1 MAISRLENKVAIIT
15 GGASGMGRAAALRF
29 LEEGAHVVIHDLNPK
44 TAEEVLDV
52 ANTVGRGRA
61 IRFLRGDVSQ
71 EQDVAA
77 AVALAVDSFG
87 RLDCMFNN
95 AGVGGAMG
103 PITQTMVEDWDRT
116 CAILLRSVFLGIK
129 HAGRAMQAQ
138 GSGGSIIN
146 TASVAGQN
154 GGGGPPAYSAAKA
167 GVLNLTRNAAVEL
180 APARIRVNAIAPGG
194 IHIPML
200 PAAKDEDMRRFMKGR
215 QPWPDTGVALDIAHA
230 ALYLASDESRF
241 CTGTTLTVDGGLMAW
256 GPALFPHTGSH
267 RQQGFYASNT
277 GEAAAPHLDPAGAAA
292 KNTEGAK
299 Q

>member
-1 MAISRLENKVAIIT
+1 MATSRLENKVAVIT

-29 LEEGAHVVIHDLNPK
+29 LEEGAQVVINDLNPR
-44 TAEEVLDV
+44 TAEEVLDL
-52 ANTVGRGRA
+52 AGTAGHGAA

-77 AVALAVDSFG
+77 AVALALEAFG

-103 PITQTMVEDWDRT
+103 
-116 CAILLRSVFLGIK
+116 
-129 HAGRAMQAQ
+129 AQ
-138 GSGGSIIN
+138 GSGGPIKN
-146 TASVAGQN
+146 TASAAGQN

-194 IHIPML
+194 IHTPML
-200 PAAKDEDMRRFMKGR
+200 PAETDEDMRRFMKGR
-215 QPWPDTGVALDIAHA
+215 QPWPDTGLAQDIAHA

-241 CTGTTLTVDGGLMAW
+241 
-256 GPALFPHTGSH
+256 
-267 RQQGFYASNT
+267 
-277 GEAAAPHLDPAGAAA
+277 
-292 KNTEGAK
+292 
-299 Q
+299 